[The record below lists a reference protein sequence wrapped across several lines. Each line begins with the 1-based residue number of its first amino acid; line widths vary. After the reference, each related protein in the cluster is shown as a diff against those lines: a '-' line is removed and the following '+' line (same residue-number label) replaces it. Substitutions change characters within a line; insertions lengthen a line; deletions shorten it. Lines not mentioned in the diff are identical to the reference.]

1 MKEQMAEGR
10 VVGIDLGTTNSL
22 VATMEGDTP
31 MVIPGADGSNL
42 VPSVVA
48 LDPIP
53 DPVPAGGYRPTVT
66 VGNSARKALIQ
77 TPERVIYS
85 VKRLMGR
92 GLEEIQEELKL
103 FPFRLAG
110 DSEAGEVPRIQL
122 GELRFTPPEISAY
135 ILRQLKRNAERF
147 FGAPVMQA
155 VITVPAYFNDAQRQ
169 ATKDAGRMAGLEVL
183 RLVNEPTAAALAYG
197 LDRAKTGT
205 IAIYD
210 LGGGTFDISIL
221 KLSDGIFEV
230 QSTNGDTHLGGDDI
244 DNLLLAIALNEIHAE
259 HGIDLRQHP
268 GAVQAVRKAAIE
280 AKIKLSTESAAH
292 FDIELPNGDRYQREI
307 SRAGFEMLID
317 PVLKRTAGPCK
328 QALADAG
335 LTPEQI
341 DEVVLVGGSTR
352 IPAVRQLVDE
362 LFHLTARGKRPHTDL
377 NPDEVVAL
385 GAAVQ
390 ANILAGSSKST
401 EEMLLLDV
409 TPLSLGIEALGGT
422 VARIIQRNSTIPASA
437 TEHFTTGVDGQT
449 NVAIHV
455 VQGERELAADCRS
468 LARFD
473 LKGIPPM
480 NAGLP
485 RIEVKFLIDADG
497 ILRVTAREQ
506 RSGQA
511 AHIEVKPT
519 YGLTDEQVESMILD
533 SFDNAEADFA
543 KRLLIEARSEAET
556 ILAAVERAPSS
567 PAWNQLTGD
576 EKTAINLASDYLNKV
591 KLSENAA
598 AIREATLILDHAT
611 RRFAELMMEAAVSS
625 ALRGKTMNAAGE
637 ELAETVTAP
646 HAMAPAEFK

>member
-1 MKEQMAEGR
+1 MAELNSTGR

-22 VATMEGDTP
+22 VAYMEGDAP
-31 MVIPGADGSNL
+31 VVIPGVDGSNL

-48 LDPIP
+48 LDPMG
-53 DPVPAGGYRPTVT
+53 ANGSRPTVT

-92 GLEEIQEELKL
+92 SLEEIHDELKL
-103 FPFRLAG
+103 FPFHLAG
-110 DSEAGEVPRIQL
+110 DVEEGEVPRIQL

-147 FGAPVMQA
+147 FGAPVTQA
-155 VITVPAYFNDAQRQ
+155 VVTVPAYFNDAQRQ
-169 ATKDAGRMAGLEVL
+169 ATKDAGRMAGLDVL

-197 LDRAKTGT
+197 LDRAKAGT
-205 IAIYD
+205 IAVYD

-221 KLSDGIFEV
+221 KLRDGIFEV

-244 DNLLLAIALNEIHAE
+244 DNLLLAIALDEIHAE
-259 HGIDLRQHP
+259 HGVDLRLHP

-280 AKIKLSTESAAH
+280 AKIFLSTEQVAH

-307 SRAGFEMLID
+307 PRDVFELLIE
-317 PVLKRTAGPCK
+317 PVLARTAGPCK
-328 QALADAG
+328 QALTDAG

-352 IPAVRQLVDE
+352 IPAVRELVDN
-362 LFHLTARGKRPHTDL
+362 LFHLAARGKKPHIEL

-390 ANILAGSSKST
+390 ADILAGASKST

-455 VQGERELAADCRS
+455 VQGERELATDCRS

-480 NAGLP
+480 SAGLP

-497 ILRVTAREQ
+497 ILHVSAREQ

-511 AHIEVKPT
+511 AQIEVKPT

-533 SFDNAEADFA
+533 SFDNAEVDFA
-543 KRLLIEARSEAET
+543 KRLLIEARNQAET
-556 ILAAVERAPSS
+556 ILAAVERAPQS
-567 PAWNQLTGD
+567 PAWALLRGEEQVAI
-576 EKTAINLASDYLNKV
+576 TAARDRLVQAKIGED
-591 KLSENAA
+591 AA
-598 AIREATLILDHAT
+598 QIRETT
-611 RRFAELMMEAAVSS
+611 
-625 ALRGKTMNAAGE
+625 
-637 ELAETVTAP
+637 
-646 HAMAPAEFK
+646 

>member
-1 MKEQMAEGR
+1 MAESR
-10 VVGIDLGTTNSL
+10 IVGIDLGTTNSL
-22 VATMEGDTP
+22 VAYMQGGKP
-31 MVIPGADGSNL
+31 VVIPGADGSNL

-48 LDPIP
+48 LDPIS
-53 DPVPAGGYRPTVT
+53 ANGGRPTVT
-66 VGNSARKALIQ
+66 VGNSARKALIE

-92 GLEEIQEELKL
+92 GLEEVRKELKY

-110 DSEAGEVPRIQL
+110 GVEEGEVPRIQL

-147 FGAPVMQA
+147 FGAPVKQA

-169 ATKDAGRMAGLEVL
+169 ATKDAGRMAGLDVL

-197 LDRAKTGT
+197 LDRAKEGA
-205 IAIYD
+205 IAVYD

-221 KLSDGIFEV
+221 KLRDGIFEV

-244 DNLLLAIALNEIHAE
+244 DNLLLAIALDEIHAE
-259 HGIDLRQHP
+259 HGVDLRAHP
-268 GAVQAVRKAAIE
+268 GAVQALRKAAID
-280 AKIKLSTESAAH
+280 AKVRLSSESAAH

-307 SRAGFEMLID
+307 PRGVFEQLIE
-317 PVLKRTAGPCK
+317 PVLARTAGPCK
-328 QALADAG
+328 QAMADAG
-335 LTPEQI
+335 IAPEQI

-352 IPAVRQLVDE
+352 IPAVRALVDD
-362 LFHLTARGKRPHTDL
+362 LFRLSARGKKPHIEL

-390 ANILAGSSKST
+390 ADILAGASQAT
-401 EEMLLLDV
+401 GEMLLLDV
-409 TPLSLGIEALGGT
+409 TPLSLGIEQLGGT

-437 TEHFTTGVDGQT
+437 TEHFTTGVDGQA

-473 LKGIPPM
+473 LKGIPLM
-480 NAGLP
+480 SAGLP

-497 ILRVTAREQ
+497 ILHVSAHEQ
-506 RSGQA
+506 RSGKA
-511 AHIEVKPT
+511 AQIEVKPT
-519 YGLTDEQVESMILD
+519 YGLTDEQVENMILD
-533 SFDNAEADFA
+533 SFDHAEEDFA
-543 KRLLIEARSEAET
+543 RRLLIEARNEADS
-556 ILAAVERAPSS
+556 ILAAVNRAPQN
-567 PAWNQLTGD
+567 PAWNDLSAEEQALIA
-576 EKTAINLASDYLNKV
+576 TARDRLLAV
-591 KLSENAA
+591 KQGNNPA
-598 AIREATLILDHAT
+598 AIGQAIVALDQATH
-611 RRFAELMMEAAVSS
+611 RFAELMMDAAVAS
-625 ALRGKTMNAAGE
+625 AIRGKTMSEAGK
-637 ELAETVTAP
+637 ELNQAVTAP